1 MIKKNSATST
11 EKSNQRSL
19 QPEPQ
24 QHEEKMLVAAAKK
37 GECTAFDLLCKRYS
51 AQLVRATYRVTRNR
65 EDAED
70 AVQDALLSAYV
81 HVRHFDGRSSFS
93 TWLTRIAINSALMIL
108 RKRRSLL
115 AMATESAD
123 SLGGGDS
130 VREVPDHAPTPER
143 QFAKSEEEKLL
154 KKAIEGLRP
163 NLRKVIEIQH
173 LQESSIRE
181 TAKVIGISVVATKS
195 RLFHAKAALRKSA
208 PVKFM
213 RRARI
218 ANRFRALSAA

>member
-1 MIKKNSATST
+1 MIKKNSANST
-11 EKSNQRSL
+11 EKSKLPSL
-19 QPEPQ
+19 QPEHRE
-24 QHEEKMLVAAAKK
+24 HEERILVNAARK
-37 GECTAFDLLCKRYS
+37 GECTAFDVLCKRYS
-51 AQLVRATYRVTRNR
+51 SQLVRATYRVTRNR

-70 AVQDALLSAYV
+70 AVQDALLSAYI
-81 HVRHFDGRSSFS
+81 HVRNFDGRSSFS

-123 SLGGGDS
+123 GFAGGET
-130 VREVPDHAPTPER
+130 VREIPDHALTPER
-143 QFAKSEEEKLL
+143 QLAQSEEEKML

-181 TAKVIGISVVATKS
+181 TAKAIGISVVAAKS
-195 RLFHAKAALRKSA
+195 RLFHAKAALRKST
-208 PVKFM
+208 PIKFM
-213 RRARI
+213 RKTRI
-218 ANRFRALSAA
+218 ANRLRALSAA